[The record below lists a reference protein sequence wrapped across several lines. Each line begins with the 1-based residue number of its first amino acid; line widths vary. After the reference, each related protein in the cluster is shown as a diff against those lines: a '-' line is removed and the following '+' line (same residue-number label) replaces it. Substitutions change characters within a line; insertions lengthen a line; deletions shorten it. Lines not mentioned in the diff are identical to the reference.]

1 MWAEVVANKAKSAE
15 AEPPRPPR
23 SRAQSARDWAARL
36 HIAARAARLDI
47 DTVAAIA
54 REEHQPGKPA
64 TDAKTQLAEDI
75 KRCITTLQTIARNL
89 EKSSE
94 Q

>member
-36 HIAARAARLDI
+36 HIAARAA
-47 DTVAAIA
+47 
-54 REEHQPGKPA
+54 
-64 TDAKTQLAEDI
+64 
-75 KRCITTLQTIARNL
+75 
-89 EKSSE
+89 EKLSRPVDRGVSGDLCFG
-94 Q
+94 